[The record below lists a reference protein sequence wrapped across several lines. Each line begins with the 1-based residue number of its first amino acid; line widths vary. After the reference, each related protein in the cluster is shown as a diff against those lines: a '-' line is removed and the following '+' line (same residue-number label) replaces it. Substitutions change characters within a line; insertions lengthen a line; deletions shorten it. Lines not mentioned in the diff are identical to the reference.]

1 MKLLQLR
8 YICAIADHDL
18 NVSTV
23 AERMHA
29 TQPGISTHVRQLEEE
44 LGVKIFERSG
54 KRLVAV
60 TEPGRIIIEMARR
73 ILHEA
78 GNIQAVGAEFADEK
92 HGTLTIGTTHTQAR
106 YVLPR
111 QVQAFLRKYPGVR
124 LNIHQGSPAECARQ
138 VIEGEADFAI
148 ATEALHQH
156 PELVVL
162 PCYRWNRVVVTPPG
176 HPLLQVSAL
185 TLEQLAQYPLIT
197 YDSAF
202 TGRALINKAFAEQ
215 GLEPNIVLTAMDSD
229 VIKTYVELGLGVGVL
244 AKMAYDPER
253 DTRLCAID
261 AAHLFEYSTTNIG
274 IRRGKYLRG
283 YMYDFIGQFAMSLT
297 PEVIDTAMQR
307 HGARE

>member
-8 YICAIADHDL
+8 YICAIADHGL
-18 NVSTV
+18 NVSDV

-60 TEPGRIIIEMARR
+60 TEPGRRIIDMARR
-73 ILHEA
+73 ILREA
-78 GNIQAVGAEFADEK
+78 DNIQAVGAEFADEQ
-92 HGTLTIGTTHTQAR
+92 HGTLTISTTHTQAR
-106 YVLPR
+106 YMLPR
-111 QVQAFLRKYPGVR
+111 QVQAFLQKYPHVR

-138 VIEGEADFAI
+138 VLAGEADFAI
-148 ATEALHQH
+148 ATEALHEH
-156 PELVVL
+156 ADLVVL

-176 HPLLQVSAL
+176 HPLLSIPTL
-185 TLEQLAQYPLIT
+185 TLEALAQYPIIT
-197 YDSAF
+197 YDYAF
-202 TGRALINKAFAEQ
+202 TGRALINKAFAEH

-283 YMYDFIGQFAMSLT
+283 YMYDFIALFAQGLT
-297 PEVIDTAMQR
+297 PGVIDNAM
-307 HGARE
+307 HGHGT